1 MTRFQFFREIDFT
14 EKFMHLLIQDYVHL
28 KDHLLIEIGFRV
40 DKSFFFSFLVFSLS
54 VKETNGDFL
63 GLGRGE
69 LLKLAPPEYSRKKE
83 NLKKKKNFQTEM
95 SISKFIMVKKNTSQN
110 QLYLKEIHW
119 YQCPCRHRKLYLFS
133 FFSSPS
139 FSFLFSFWPSLPH
152 LVV

>member
-69 LLKLAPPEYSRKKE
+69 LLKLAPPKYSKRRKIRKIE
-83 NLKKKKNFQTEM
+83 IFFPNQNVNFQ
-95 SISKFIMVKKNTSQN
+95 
-110 QLYLKEIHW
+110 
-119 YQCPCRHRKLYLFS
+119 
-133 FFSSPS
+133 
-139 FSFLFSFWPSLPH
+139 
-152 LVV
+152 

>member
-1 MTRFQFFREIDFT
+1 MTRFHFFREIDFT

-69 LLKLAPPEYSRKKE
+69 LLKLAPPKYSRKRKI
-83 NLKKKKNFQTEM
+83 KKKIPNRNVNFKNYNGKKKYKSKSIIPEGNSLVSM
-95 SISKFIMVKKNTSQN
+95 SLSAS
-110 QLYLKEIHW
+110 
-119 YQCPCRHRKLYLFS
+119 
-133 FFSSPS
+133 
-139 FSFLFSFWPSLPH
+139 
-152 LVV
+152 

>member
-69 LLKLAPPEYSRKKE
+69 LLKLAPPDNSNNFKKVLKIILIYSNRIVDEKIERNEFKK
-83 NLKKKKNFQTEM
+83 
-95 SISKFIMVKKNTSQN
+95 SKFNKD
-110 QLYLKEIHW
+110 
-119 YQCPCRHRKLYLFS
+119 
-133 FFSSPS
+133 
-139 FSFLFSFWPSLPH
+139 FLNFAQIFGII
-152 LVV
+152 

>member
-1 MTRFQFFREIDFT
+1 MTRFHFFREIDFT

-69 LLKLAPPEYSRKKE
+69 LLKLAPPKYSRKRKI
-83 NLKKKKNFQTEM
+83 KKKKFQTEM
-95 SISKFIMVKKNTSQN
+95 SISKIIMVKKNTSQN

-133 FFSSPS
+133 FSSSPS

>member
-1 MTRFQFFREIDFT
+1 MTRFHFFREIDFT

-69 LLKLAPPEYSRKKE
+69 LLKLAPPEYSRKRKI
-83 NLKKKKNFQTEM
+83 KKKKIPNRNVNFKNYYGKKKYKSKSIIPEGNSLVSM
-95 SISKFIMVKKNTSQN
+95 SLSAS
-110 QLYLKEIHW
+110 
-119 YQCPCRHRKLYLFS
+119 
-133 FFSSPS
+133 
-139 FSFLFSFWPSLPH
+139 
-152 LVV
+152 

>member
-1 MTRFQFFREIDFT
+1 MTRFHFFSEIDFT

-69 LLKLAPPEYSRKKE
+69 LLKLAPPKYSRKRKI
-83 NLKKKKNFQTEM
+83 KKKRKNFLNRNVNFKIYNGKKKYKSKSIIPEGNSLVSM
-95 SISKFIMVKKNTSQN
+95 SLSAS
-110 QLYLKEIHW
+110 
-119 YQCPCRHRKLYLFS
+119 
-133 FFSSPS
+133 
-139 FSFLFSFWPSLPH
+139 
-152 LVV
+152 